1 MAIRD
6 DIKWFKDGFSRK
18 LQTAIAGTPLN
29 LDILCAIALQETG
42 YIWRRLV
49 AKGLPTNDVLKLCVG
64 DTIDAPRRSA
74 FPRNKAALIAQPRG
88 QQMFE
93 LAHSLLVEMADATG
107 IESYIDA
114 GRNPNKFCRGYGIFQ
129 RDLQFFKG
137 DPDYFLNQ
145 LWADFDRCLDEA
157 VKELKGALRDLGYT
171 SRPSLTDLQLCYVAI
186 VYNTG
191 FGNFDEDRGLMQGF
205 EDDSGVFY
213 GEHIARFLNAS
224 KAVPIPSDTLPDARP
239 PGRYVVTARPNLN
252 LRGGPSTTFG
262 IKQSLENGTVINVLE
277 FVDGER
283 GKWALVDREG
293 DGGRD
298 GFVFASF
305 LVRA

>member
-6 DIKWFKDGFSRK
+6 DIKWFKDGFSGK
-18 LQTAIAGTPLN
+18 VQTAIAGTPLN

-145 LWADFDRCLDEA
+145 LWADSSGGVSEGIGTALDA
-157 VKELKGALRDLGYT
+157 FR
-171 SRPSLTDLQLCYVAI
+171 
-186 VYNTG
+186 
-191 FGNFDEDRGLMQGF
+191 
-205 EDDSGVFY
+205 
-213 GEHIARFLNAS
+213 
-224 KAVPIPSDTLPDARP
+224 
-239 PGRYVVTARPNLN
+239 NLAMCS
-252 LRGGPSTTFG
+252 P
-262 IKQSLENGTVINVLE
+262 
-277 FVDGER
+277 
-283 GKWALVDREG
+283 
-293 DGGRD
+293 
-298 GFVFASF
+298 
-305 LVRA
+305 